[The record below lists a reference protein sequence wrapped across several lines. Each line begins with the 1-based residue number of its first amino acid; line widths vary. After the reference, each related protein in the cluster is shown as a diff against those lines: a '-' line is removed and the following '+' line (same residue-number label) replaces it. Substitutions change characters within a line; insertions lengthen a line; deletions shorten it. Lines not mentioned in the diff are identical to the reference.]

1 MVNLGILLGVPTELQ
16 HGHDNGQR
24 KAAKEDDEHS
34 ADIFHAKGIGLGVLA
49 LVLENNKNLRWKTKR
64 PNRRPNALATIMTP

>member
-24 KAAKEDDEHS
+24 KAAQEDDENS
-34 ADIFHAKGIGLGVLA
+34 ADIFHAQGIGLGVLA
-49 LVLENNKNLRWKTKR
+49 LVLENNKNFK
-64 PNRRPNALATIMTP
+64 P